1 MLVLLHK
8 VLAVIGIERKW
19 REEFNIELLLHADR
33 LLGYYYRADWNAEE
47 VLSEMEI

>member
-1 MLVLLHK
+1 MLVFLHK

-19 REEFNIELLLHADR
+19 REEFNTELLLPADR
-33 LLGYYYRADWNAEE
+33 LLGYYYRADWNTEE